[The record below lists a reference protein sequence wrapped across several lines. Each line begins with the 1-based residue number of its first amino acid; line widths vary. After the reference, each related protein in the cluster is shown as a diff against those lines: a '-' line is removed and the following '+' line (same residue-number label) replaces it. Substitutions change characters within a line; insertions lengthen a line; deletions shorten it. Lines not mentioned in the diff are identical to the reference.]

1 MADKDNRRHIPPEKK
16 YEIVKEVIMGKSPVS
31 EVCKKH
37 GINTSQYY
45 KWQQAFFNGAIEGLR
60 HKKNGRESSKEEK
73 LLSENQRLKGV
84 IAELASENLQ
94 LKKSLGE

>member
-1 MADKDNRRHIPPEKK
+1 MSNNDNRRHFQPEKK

-31 EVCKKH
+31 EVCKKY
-37 GINTSQYY
+37 GINTVKYY

-60 HKKNGRESSKEEK
+60 HKKNGRETAKEER
-73 LLSENQRLKGV
+73 LTTENQRLRGV
-84 IAELASENLQ
+84 IADLAAENLQ